1 MDKIRLEILGL
12 SSAQAQGTS
21 FALILGEESGNRR
34 LPVIIGAFEAQAIA
48 VEIEKIA
55 VSRPMTHDLFKS
67 FGKAYRFTIE
77 EAIISELKEGIF
89 YAVIICSDG
98 KNKIQIDARPSDA
111 IAIALRF
118 DAPIYT
124 YESILAEAGIVFTEE
139 EAEAEAQSEE
149 QPPPPSKK
157 SKQSSKSKSS
167 KSLKDISSEKLSEML
182 QEALSREDYEQAAK
196 IRDELNKRN

>member
-1 MDKIRLEILGL
+1 VDKIRLEILGL

-67 FGKAYRFTIE
+67 FGEAYRFTVE

-98 KNKIQIDARPSDA
+98 KNKIEIDARPSDA

-139 EAEAEAQSEE
+139 EAETESQSEKT
-149 QPPPPSKK
+149 PPPSKK

-167 KSLKDISSEKLSEML
+167 KSLKDVSSEKLSEML